1 MGNFLIRNYEKVFY
15 KVKIK
20 KGGKMKRTANIFLL
34 ILITLLL
41 ISCGKV
47 TEQQARQ
54 ALDKHLKNKYGE
66 EYEIGYMGRRAIRDK
81 EFYQAEIYPKKY
93 NGTEKE
99 YDKYYKANGTVVLK
113 NILSIEKIGFVGDT
127 YGIVKI
133 NEAANE
139 FYGKKLKELFGKNV
153 LPVFDILFNYDMQE
167 PTMEKIIEHSKKEGK
182 SITIKGGIYIF
193 GRVENDEDR
202 EWYRKQIYEFIQFMK
217 ETGTFEYVRLSF
229 YIIDERMLVEGA
241 EKCFENIKYKSKT
254 RRGITEEI
262 DKILNPMT
270 KKYEILTKEEKE
282 RKLESFN
289 KKNIDKE
296 IRGILLLAPIG
307 SIKYIENN
315 YFTNEEILKIF
326 GRKKLY
332 DNLEDV
338 QFKYEEFAIKE
349 VKN

>member
-1 MGNFLIRNYEKVFY
+1 
-15 KVKIK
+15 
-20 KGGKMKRTANIFLL
+20 MKRLFKVLV
-34 ILITLLL
+34 ILSIAVSF
-41 ISCGKV
+41 ISCGRKV
-47 TEQQARQ
+47 TSEEAEEKIAQHMYER
-54 ALDKHLKNKYGE
+54 YGE
-66 EYEIGYMGRRAIRDK
+66 EFEVGYAMIDGYTKGDRDVTWYEARVTPIRYIGT
-81 EFYQAEIYPKKY
+81 PKY
-93 NGTEKE
+93 R
-99 YDKYYKANGTVVLK
+99 DKYYKAVGTVMVK
-113 NILSIEKIGFVGDT
+113 KKMFREEFGITRDT
-127 YGIVKI
+127 YSNVMLK
-133 NEAANE
+133 ESANE
-139 FYGKKLKELFGKNV
+139 FYGKKLKELFGENYLSVLEVTGSYSDKSKNFEGSV
-153 LPVFDILFNYDMQE
+153 KL
-167 PTMEKIIEHSKKEGK
+167 TKEKGDRLYIS
-182 SITIKGGIYIF
+182 GGIYIF
-193 GRVENDEDR
+193 GRVENNEDR

-217 ETGTFEYVRLSF
+217 ETGTFEYMRLSF

>member
-1 MGNFLIRNYEKVFY
+1 MIRNYEKVFY

-34 ILITLLL
+34 MLITLLL

-139 FYGKKLKELFGKNV
+139 FYGKKLKELFGENV

-182 SITIKGGIYIF
+182 SITTKGGIYIF

-217 ETGTFEYVRLSF
+217 ETGTFEYVDLDIE
-229 YIIDERMLVEGA
+229 IID
-241 EKCFENIKYKSKT
+241 I
-254 RRGITEEI
+254 RRLYDGFNNS
-262 DKILNPMT
+262 DKI
-270 KKYEILTKEEKE
+270 KKMLIDNRKSWENNEISAKDSDNKRKEILNTLNVLTKNEIIDNISKIN
-282 RKLESFN
+282 RSTINESPFKWSYYTVLLYSKIYSPKYLLN
-289 KKNIDKE
+289 SHLDKE
-296 IRGILLLAPIG
+296 KKKEYNKITD
-307 SIKYIENN
+307 IEFDMGG
-315 YFTNEEILKIF
+315 Y
-326 GRKKLY
+326 Y
-332 DNLEDV
+332 
-338 QFKYEEFAIKE
+338 
-349 VKN
+349 

>member
-1 MGNFLIRNYEKVFY
+1 
-15 KVKIK
+15 
-20 KGGKMKRTANIFLL
+20 MKRLFKVLV
-34 ILITLLL
+34 ILSIVILF
-41 ISCGKV
+41 ISCGRKV
-47 TEQQARQ
+47 TSEEAEEKIAQHMYER
-54 ALDKHLKNKYGE
+54 YGE
-66 EYEIGYMGRRAIRDK
+66 EFEVGYAMIDGYTKGDRDVTWYEARVTPIRYIGT
-81 EFYQAEIYPKKY
+81 PKY
-93 NGTEKE
+93 R
-99 YDKYYKANGTVVLK
+99 DKYYKAVGTVMVK
-113 NILSIEKIGFVGDT
+113 KKMFREEFGITRDT
-127 YGIVKI
+127 YSNVMLK
-133 NEAANE
+133 ESANE
-139 FYGKKLKELFGKNV
+139 FYGKKLKELFGENYLSVLEVTGSYSDKSKNFEGSV
-153 LPVFDILFNYDMQE
+153 KL
-167 PTMEKIIEHSKKEGK
+167 TKEKGDRLYIS
-182 SITIKGGIYIF
+182 GGIYIF

-254 RRGITEEI
+254 RKGITEEI

-296 IRGILLLAPIG
+296 IRGILLLVPIG

-332 DNLEDV
+332 DKLEDV

>member
-1 MGNFLIRNYEKVFY
+1 
-15 KVKIK
+15 
-20 KGGKMKRTANIFLL
+20 MKRTANIFLF

-139 FYGKKLKELFGKNV
+139 FYGKKLKELFGENV

-217 ETGTFEYVRLSF
+217 ETGTFEYVDLEILIS
-229 YIIDERMLVEGA
+229 DERVLSYQFQKNKELK
-241 EKCFENIKYKSKT
+241 EKIMQM
-254 RRGITEEI
+254 R
-262 DKILNPMT
+262 
-270 KKYEILTKEEKE
+270 
-282 RKLESFN
+282 
-289 KKNIDKE
+289 
-296 IRGILLLAPIG
+296 
-307 SIKYIENN
+307 IE
-315 YFTNEEILKIF
+315 TN
-326 GRKKLY
+326 
-332 DNLEDV
+332 
-338 QFKYEEFAIKE
+338 
-349 VKN
+349 